1 MAKVPRQDAKVEPWA
16 IGALG
21 ALLVFAAGAF
31 GCDVRQQ
38 VLVDRTMD
46 ANLRPITD
54 TRPPGGY
61 VEAGFDF
68 GTSVP
73 GCACTASYE
82 PRRCAGKIVEVC
94 VAGHWI
100 SERGCL
106 GGETCVLGSCR
117 GVAEGCPDA
126 AALTSLSGGTGALLR
141 ALEAPVPVGD
151 CMAGGDLGRHVS
163 YAETQHDVRSRSVA
177 IVGGVVGCADPV
189 GALKDAGTTLDQL
202 FGVSVAAAVTSA
214 DLASSS
220 GQILAGSYGQFY
232 RQAHRIERI
241 AKLTRQGSTVGL
253 AVLTDWTWTVELATG
268 NACPPPSSLPGAME
282 SGVCLHQQD
291 GCQVCTY

>member
-1 MAKVPRQDAKVEPWA
+1 MAKVPRQCAEVEPWA
-16 IGALG
+16 LGALG

-46 ANLRPITD
+46 ANMYPIMD
-54 TRPPGGY
+54 TTLPIDAGP
-61 VEAGFDF
+61 EAGNF
-68 GTSVP
+68 TP
-73 GCACTASYE
+73 RCACTASDE
-82 PRRCAGKIVEVC
+82 PRRCAGAKVEVC
-94 VAGHWI
+94 LAGHWI
-100 SERGCL
+100 GERSCL
-106 GGETCVLGSCR
+106 SAETCLLGSCLV
-117 GVAEGCPDA
+117 VADGCPDA
-126 AALTSLSGGTGALLR
+126 AALTSLAGGTGVLLR

-151 CMAGGDLGRHVS
+151 CMPGGDLGRQVS

-177 IVGGVVGCADPV
+177 IVGVVGCADPV
-189 GALKDAGTTLDQL
+189 GALKDAGMTLDQL
-202 FGVSVAAAVTSA
+202 FGASVAAAASSA

-268 NACPPPSSLPGAME
+268 QSCAAPSSLPAAME